1 MAEWRSQYC
10 STDNEYILFRIWV
23 KETATNVIANTST
36 ISIDVYAW
44 RTNNYTTNYGG
55 GCNVKIDG
63 VARGYQ
69 YWSWNEKPV
78 YYDSDTFLY
87 SESGIVI
94 NHNANGTKSINVQ
107 ATCEWYADG
116 SIYID
121 SAWQGFDITLT
132 ALDRAAPTVS
142 VSTSNVGVSSFTVSG
157 SSNVVCDRWDYSINN
172 GSSWTNFSTTSGTSA
187 STTITGLSPNTTY
200 NTKVRARKTSNQVY
214 GTSSTT
220 SPKTL
225 GNAILNSVNTMTV
238 DNSTAQ
244 IVLNATIYVPS
255 YTHSIAIKNGNT
267 TVLTLT
273 GVTLSNGSNTIT
285 LTAAQRSTI
294 LTHMALIK
302 TFTATYVLTTYSGST
317 QIGSSS
323 SKTATVQ
330 TTSAN
335 SAPTFT
341 GFTYHDNNSAVVSV
355 TGNNQIMVQNASTVR
370 INATAATAKNGAS
383 ISSYSVSFGNLSTSS
398 SSTTITM
405 GTITTS
411 GTVTMTVTAIDSRG
425 YSTSRSTNVTV
436 IAYSKIAFTSSTIR
450 RVNEVENTIQL
461 SFAGNRKAIVVG
473 GIDKNGIMVCQYRY
487 KKTSD
492 SSYGSYVDI
501 LSSVTTSGLNFSF
514 SNNALVNLDSNYSWN
529 VQVYIQDKLTTDT
542 LNLIVGQGIPLMA
555 FRNKK
560 VGINVLN
567 PTYNLDVGGT
577 FAVSGDIYHKG
588 SKSTTNTIH
597 FIDNTADAYGNGI
610 RIGGGGC
617 TIIGGGESAS
627 TAESGL
633 GYTGGSEAMVI
644 ANDSNIEFYSNL
656 QDGWASRK
664 MMNFKSNGVLNIPAM
679 YLSGGRAN
687 DPSGGDDEGLV
698 IRPASNNYAGLCLG
712 NPSGLRSVF
721 YLNTSNANAWW
732 RYNNGTTGYDI
743 QHPKKAGTISLY
755 GDSIERA
762 AWWDSGDSHNVND
775 LHGAVT
781 FAYTTH
787 GAPATGTIVSFDCAA
802 NSSYTFQMMAG
813 YSDQHLY
820 YRTRN
825 GDNGTWGPWRY
836 PAAFTALYAGRL
848 TNGNQTSWGN
858 HSRYNGYVIVGS
870 LTGSDDPLN
879 VVIIPRYLVSTT
891 AKRYQYADES
901 LFTSFTIW
909 NSGETCYVKGSSAS
923 NAQSGVMYI
932 GAF

>member
-157 SSNVVCDRWDYSINN
+157 SSNVACDRWDYSINN

-214 GTSSTT
+214 GTSGTT

-238 DNSTAQ
+238 DNATAQ
-244 IVLNATIYVPS
+244 IVLNATVYVPS

-273 GVTLSNGSNTIT
+273 GVTLSNGNNTIT

-294 LTHMALIK
+294 LTHMASIK

-323 SKTATVQ
+323 SKTATIQ

-341 GFTYHDNNSAVVSV
+341 GFTYQDNNSTVVGV

-436 IAYSKIAFTSSTIR
+436 IAYSKIVFTSSTIR

-473 GIDKNGIMVCQYRY
+473 GIDKNGIMACQYRY

-492 SSYGSYVDI
+492 SSYSSYVDI
-501 LSSVTTSGLNFSF
+501 NSQVVRSGLNFSF
-514 SNNALVNLDSNYSWN
+514 SNNALVNLDANYSWN

-542 LNLIVGQGIPLMA
+542 LNLIVGQGIPLIA

-567 PTYNLDVGGT
+567 PTVALDVAGDARISGT
-577 FAVSGDIYHKG
+577 LDTTVKKLLTMSSDGSNMLQSYQNAFANAPKSVGLAIRGQHGSHDIGFGWFLSGYDYAH
-588 SKSTTNTIH
+588 
-597 FIDNTADAYGNGI
+597 AYGGFF
-610 RIGGGGC
+610 
-617 TIIGGGESAS
+617 
-627 TAESGL
+627 
-633 GYTGGSEAMVI
+633 I
-644 ANDSNIEFYSNL
+644 ANYGTP
-656 QDGWASRK
+656 QWV
-664 MMNFKSNGVLNIPAM
+664 GV
-679 YLSGGRAN
+679 S
-687 DPSGGDDEGLV
+687 
-698 IRPASNNYAGLCLG
+698 
-712 NPSGLRSVF
+712 
-721 YLNTSNANAWW
+721 
-732 RYNNGTTGYDI
+732 
-743 QHPKKAGTISLY
+743 
-755 GDSIERA
+755 
-762 AWWDSGDSHNVND
+762 
-775 LHGAVT
+775 
-781 FAYTTH
+781 
-787 GAPATGTIVSFDCAA
+787 
-802 NSSYTFQMMAG
+802 
-813 YSDQHLY
+813 
-820 YRTRN
+820 
-825 GDNGTWGPWRY
+825 NGTWTGPHTFLHTGSTVAIGNGGTGATN
-836 PAAFTALYAGRL
+836 AANARTNLGLGTAATYNCNSGNVASTVVLRDGNGDFTARYINATHFNMSVGD
-848 TNGNQTSWGN
+848 QTGTAA
-858 HSRYNGYVIVGS
+858 YNGYVIYCNTDGYFRKILRAYPVYSGTLNVGS
-870 LTGSDDPLN
+870 QATLTNGIHYKVLCVRVRPKSDGSYVSVTIPCRGLSTSAIRHQGTDETYYTTFDIWQSGDN
-879 VVIIPRYLVSTT
+879 VIIKT
-891 AKRYQYADES
+891 AS
-901 LFTSFTIW
+901 S
-909 NSGETCYVKGSSAS
+909 NGSGYVARVEGL
-923 NAQSGVMYI
+923 G
-932 GAF
+932 